1 MAMPMSRWFQW
12 LHMEGHIDETKSR
25 ELQGLAKQ
33 KETDLPRGE
42 QASQL
47 LFQESRRAELQEP
60 IVDSVDGY
68 FVVEKVSSSSVTLS
82 EYAGDS
88 SCSDPGPLRVK
99 LPLGITQ
106 LLREGDQLCLSLVKD
121 ATGNWKVHQS
131 GNVYPDGNASE

>member
-68 FVVEKVSSSSVTLS
+68 FVVISRSTESCWTVVSN
-82 EYAGDS
+82 GRP
-88 SCSDPGPLRVK
+88 CG
-99 LPLGITQ
+99 
-106 LLREGDQLCLSLVKD
+106 LLISTPIEGLEHDK
-121 ATGNWKVHQS
+121 TKVHAVGCLDS
-131 GNVYPDGNASE
+131 